1 VKIQELS
8 FKTGNQSELERRIT
22 ESDSRLN
29 SVGQQLEALNR
40 QLQAKTAENNEL
52 INKLRNTDSDT
63 NRITVEIR

>member
-8 FKTGNQSELERRIT
+8 FKTGNQSELERRIS

-40 QLQAKTAENNEL
+40 QLQAKTAENN
-52 INKLRNTDSDT
+52 
-63 NRITVEIR
+63 